1 MKLQTAV
8 FALMGMIFLFTAKS
22 SAQQVSTDYQSG
34 ANFEHYK
41 TYSWGQVKADNPQDI
56 DRIKNAVDG
65 ALTAKGWTQLDSGAD
80 VSITA
85 TAGEKTRIQPMHV
98 SYEGIT
104 GGSGWVPGPGAVED
118 IQTSEVGTL
127 VVVLFDAETKQPLWR
142 GSSTETLSNNS
153 DKNTKNLDKGLE
165 KMFQSFPPDSS
176 NERRAR
182 RSGVQAMTADEPDS
196 AACPGI
202 ASSSGCAPADSSA
215 K

>member
-85 TAGEKTRIQPMHV
+85 TAGEKTSHPANACLLRGH
-98 SYEGIT
+98 YRRLRL
-104 GGSGWVPGPGAVED
+104 
-118 IQTSEVGTL
+118 GTW
-127 VVVLFDAETKQPLWR
+127 T
-142 GSSTETLSNNS
+142 
-153 DKNTKNLDKGLE
+153 
-165 KMFQSFPPDSS
+165 
-176 NERRAR
+176 
-182 RSGVQAMTADEPDS
+182 RSGRRHTNL
-196 AACPGI
+196 
-202 ASSSGCAPADSSA
+202 
-215 K
+215 